1 MPMKV
6 GNDDFNT
13 NSDDLIIHN
22 IMNKDICTC
31 IFLVFPLQKPWF
43 PPKFKTKFGKLM
55 QHFLVKNVYLLKFRK
70 SNHIVF
76 CVLLILKQLL
86 DINSSF
92 YENAAKIGN

>member
-31 IFLVFPLQKPWF
+31 IFLNSLSSPKTLIPAQIQNKIWKIDATFFGQK
-43 PPKFKTKFGKLM
+43 
-55 QHFLVKNVYLLKFRK
+55 R
-70 SNHIVF
+70 
-76 CVLLILKQLL
+76 LLIKV
-86 DINSSF
+86 
-92 YENAAKIGN
+92 

>member
-31 IFLVFPLQKPWF
+31 IFLVFPLQKP
-43 PPKFKTKFGKLM
+43 
-55 QHFLVKNVYLLKFRK
+55 
-70 SNHIVF
+70 
-76 CVLLILKQLL
+76 
-86 DINSSF
+86 
-92 YENAAKIGN
+92 